1 MAGAQKNQD
10 DTCGSVVLL
19 YRLLHEQAP
28 KAFLFTISCPDS
40 MLEHVFDKYPVSFGG
55 VVDEDM
61 GNGTDDL
68 VVLDNG

>member
-1 MAGAQKNQD
+1 MRISN
-10 DTCGSVVLL
+10 
-19 YRLLHEQAP
+19 
-28 KAFLFTISCPDS
+28 FLIISF
-40 MLEHVFDKYPVSFGG
+40 LEHIFDKYPVSFGG